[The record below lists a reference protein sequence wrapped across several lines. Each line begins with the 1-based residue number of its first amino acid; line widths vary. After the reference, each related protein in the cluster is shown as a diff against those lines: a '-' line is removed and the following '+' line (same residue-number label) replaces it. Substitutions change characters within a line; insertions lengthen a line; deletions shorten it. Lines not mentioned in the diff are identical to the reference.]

1 MSRTLEQAQDL
12 YREWHQKHPRE
23 VVETTFDFPEQVTVL
38 GQAVQIIYASS
49 KWETK
54 AYLYEHDFTSRPDV
68 YGPASGHR
76 RSKGGQAVDTKSLLG
91 VSTFAEPLP
100 LPILATAQRLTYHD
114 GSREVTT
121 DFGGRE
127 PLLCSSLDKRTLVI
141 FDEPRPLLIR
151 GGQMVV
157 TERGIVR

>member
-1 MSRTLEQAQDL
+1 MSRRDHPRLEAAEDL

-23 VVETTFDFPEQVTVL
+23 VVETTFDFPEQVAVV
-38 GQAVQIIYASS
+38 GNAVQIIYASA

-54 AYLYEHDFTSRPDV
+54 AFLYEHDFTSRPEV
-68 YGPASGHR
+68 YAPVEGSRGTL
-76 RSKGGQAVDTKSLLG
+76 DTKSLLG
-91 VSTFAEPLP
+91 VDSFTEPLP

-114 GSREVTT
+114 GSREITT

-141 FDEPRPLLIR
+141 FDETCLFFVR

-157 TERGIVR
+157 TERGIVK